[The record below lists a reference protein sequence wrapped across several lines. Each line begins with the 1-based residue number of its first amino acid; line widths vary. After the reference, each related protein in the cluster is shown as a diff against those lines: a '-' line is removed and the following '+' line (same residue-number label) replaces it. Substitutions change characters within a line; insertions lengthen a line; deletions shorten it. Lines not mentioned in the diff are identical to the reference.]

1 MTEYNGTSFF
11 KIYCR
16 FLDKITDEMY
26 MELTLEDTL
35 RNIESIFLDSLSEFD
50 FPNFKINSFDRTKIT
65 NDAKDSEGNPIVTG
79 AFEDELTNEEEDLL
93 AEIMLNQWFKRQ
105 LATTR
110 LLQMR
115 YSTSDFKQTSQAAHL
130 QRLSTLI
137 KDHNKEIYRKQRMYH
152 RRKLGEDGIYYA
164 DYDSLAGV
172 GPRKYRRIFT
182 QLGEVAQHD

>member
-1 MTEYNGTSFF
+1 MVEYNGTSFF

-26 MELTLEDTL
+26 MELSLEDTL
-35 RNIESIFLDSLSEFD
+35 KNIESIFQDSLAEFD
-50 FPNFKINSFDRTKIT
+50 FPKFRINSYDKDKVTS
-65 NDAKDSEGNPIVTG
+65 DAIDEEGNSIVTG
-79 AFEDELTNEEEDLL
+79 AFEDTLTNEEEDLI
-93 AEIMLNQWFKRQ
+93 AEIMLNQWYKRQ

-130 QRLSTLI
+130 QRLSALI

-152 RRKLGEDGIYYA
+152 RRKIDEDGMYYA
-164 DYDSLAGV
+164 DYDALAGV
-172 GPRKYRRIFT
+172 GPRKYKRIWT
-182 QLGEVAQHD
+182 RLGEVKL